1 MGEGLALGGGYILY
15 ICCRWKD
22 EMESQYLYMV
32 GGNEE
37 VVLIVV
43 VQVLNI
49 YRRKVLFTNIF
60 YWGGE
65 KEKRSMGQIGLSY
78 LLGYVMCLKLVIE
91 NRIVCIKQ
99 NN

>member
-1 MGEGLALGGGYILY
+1 
-15 ICCRWKD
+15 
-22 EMESQYLYMV
+22 MV

-65 KEKRSMGQIGLSY
+65 KEKRSMG
-78 LLGYVMCLKLVIE
+78 
-91 NRIVCIKQ
+91 
-99 NN
+99 